1 MVYTV
6 GTLFSGIGVPD
17 LAAELLGMTT
27 VWQVEKE
34 PFAQKVLRKNFP
46 DAALYGDIFEVSNLP
61 YVDVV
66 VAGFPCQPFSVAG
79 KRMGEKDER
88 YLVPEM
94 FRVIEEV
101 QPRVALFEN
110 VPGFASIADG
120 NTFRDFLR
128 ALAEMGFDA
137 EWGHISASDFGA
149 PHRRERWWCVAYAN
163 GRRRAQ
169 RHAAVRRISQLDEGR
184 AVPDNSGST
193 RRNGRQT
200 QPRLGR
206 NAAWLAHWLDGFE
219 WPAGPGEQQKSW
231 EPPRVVSGR
240 VPDRAARLKALG
252 NTMAFPVVYA
262 IMSNIKAALEND
274 DAATE
279 AAGD

>member
-1 MVYTV
+1 MYTV

-66 VAGFPCQPFSVAG
+66 VAGFPCQPFSLAG

-120 NTFRDFLR
+120 DTFRDFLR

-149 PHRRERWWCVAYAN
+149 PHRRERWWCVAYADGISRARAIAAGN
-163 GRRRAQ
+163 RRGRPQTAFADGGSGARGQ
-169 RHAAVRRISQLDEGR
+169 RPAE
-184 AVPDNSGST
+184 
-193 RRNGRQT
+193 
-200 QPRLGR
+200 PRLGR
-206 NAAWLAHWLDGFE
+206 NAAWLARWLDGFD
-219 WPAGPGEQQKSW
+219 WPAGPDEQQKSW

-262 IMSNIKAALEND
+262 IMASIKAVLEND

-279 AAGD
+279 AAAGD